1 MVIYILWD
9 ARYSASH
16 CALIHPRCAGLTPP
30 GTRNLEPI
38 TSAAPAMK
46 RTMINHIG
54 VGQKQ
59 TFERSMIVPVLRMRV
74 CAFVYIVTV
83 CCLEHMLGWL
93 TAYHVVS
100 DVGFPRGSSSP
111 LKSFV

>member
-1 MVIYILWD
+1 MATLVGHLAVVIYILWD

-16 CALIHPRCAGLTPP
+16 CALIHPRCAGFTPP

-38 TSAAPAMK
+38 PSAAPAMK

-59 TFERSMIVPVLRMRV
+59 TS
-74 CAFVYIVTV
+74 
-83 CCLEHMLGWL
+83 
-93 TAYHVVS
+93 
-100 DVGFPRGSSSP
+100 
-111 LKSFV
+111 